1 MPPPSKPQKLQAP
14 CLHDPRM
21 PGEAHHPESAERVEW
36 TETRNLATSEGERAG
51 RGRSGTL
58 APAANI
64 NDLQGR
70 RVTGRA
76 LNAEDQV
83 MVSGIVG
90 QP

>member
-1 MPPPSKPQKLQAP
+1 MGAGP
-14 CLHDPRM
+14 CELHVKAWIGSPARYGSRPVDRYRINEQ
-21 PGEAHHPESAERVEW
+21 GKAGSAVG
-36 TETRNLATSEGERAG
+36 RNAG
-51 RGRSGTL
+51 GRSGTL

-64 NDLQGR
+64 NDLRGR

>member
-1 MPPPSKPQKLQAP
+1 M
-14 CLHDPRM
+14 
-21 PGEAHHPESAERVEW
+21 G
-36 TETRNLATSEGERAG
+36 RNAG
-51 RGRSGTL
+51 GRSGTL

-64 NDLQGR
+64 NDLRGR